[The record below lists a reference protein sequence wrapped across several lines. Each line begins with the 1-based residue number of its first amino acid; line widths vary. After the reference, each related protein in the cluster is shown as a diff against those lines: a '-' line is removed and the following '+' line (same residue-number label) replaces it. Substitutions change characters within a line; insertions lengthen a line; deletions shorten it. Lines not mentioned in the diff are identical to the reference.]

1 MLLLRAVDQIHCRD
15 SEQVVNVLDESRD
28 ILRGSLE
35 EFKREQNEC
44 RRQLET
50 IFKKKQIPFQRKKDN
65 VIPLSIYLQHK
76 RATIASDVD
85 LHSEPTPRHFDG
97 LFPTLNSNDQQHPS
111 DRAAV
116 IKYLR
121 KRERRKR
128 AEENRKNF
136 EITDDVLERVKYD
149 FLCRSSN
156 IFFFLL
162 AAKNRNHR
170 EKRRDGG
177 EIRTRTSTSN

>member
-1 MLLLRAVDQIHCRD
+1 MLLIRAVDQIHFRD
-15 SEQVVNVLDESRD
+15 SEQIVHVLDESRD

-44 RRQLET
+44 RRQLEK
-50 IFKKKQIPFQRKKDN
+50 IFKKKQIPLERKKDN
-65 VIPLSIYLQHK
+65 VIPLSIYLHQK
-76 RATIASDVD
+76 RATTANDVD
-85 LHSEPTPRHFDG
+85 LHTESTPRYSDG
-97 LFPTLNSNDQQHPS
+97 LFSALNSNDQQHPS

-136 EITDDVLERVKYD
+136 ELNDDVLERVKG
-149 FLCRSSN
+149 FRFASSN
-156 IFFFLL
+156 IVRFFL
-162 AAKNRNHR
+162 
-170 EKRRDGG
+170 
-177 EIRTRTSTSN
+177 

>member
-1 MLLLRAVDQIHCRD
+1 MRAVDQIHFRD
-15 SEQVVNVLDESRD
+15 SEQVVNFLDESRD

-35 EFKREQNEC
+35 ELKREQNEC

-50 IFKKKQIPFQRKKDN
+50 IFKRKQTPLQRKKDN
-65 VIPLSIYLQHK
+65 VIPLSIYLHQK
-76 RATIASDVD
+76 RATTANDVE
-85 LHSEPTPRHFDG
+85 LHTESTPRYSDG
-97 LFPTLNSNDQQHPS
+97 LFSTLNSNEQQHPS

-136 EITDDVLERVKYD
+136 ELNDDVLERVKR
-149 FLCRSSN
+149 FRLGSSN
-156 IFFFLL
+156 IFRFFFI
-162 AAKNRNHR
+162 AKNRNYR
-170 EKRRDGG
+170 EKRRNGG